1 MLFGPSLPD
10 PCANE
15 EIAQPQ
21 KKKIDETQALVVEGD
36 YETSSKC

>member
-21 KKKIDETQALVVEGD
+21 KKKIDETQALVEGD
-36 YETSSKC
+36 YETSKC